1 MRRTLGI
8 VLIVSAALQGAGAVL
23 AADEV
28 APRELS
34 APRRGFSIEAAP
46 LGLRLTTPAFGLRLE
61 YDPLPPAYEE
71 RGFAPRYESPFRGG
85 PDQALRFWSSDLGQ
99 SEGWRAF
106 GAYGS
111 MRFSKD
117 FFGGSDTTLRFGGRQ
132 NVAPG
137 LPDRLDLGIRYR
149 FRF

>member
-34 APRRGFSIEAAP
+34 TPRRGFSIEAAP

-61 YDPLPPAYEE
+61 YEPPPPAYEE
-71 RGFAPRYESPFRGG
+71 RLLAPRYDFPLGAGPVPAPRFLGSGLVYKGG
-85 PDQALRFWSSDLGQ
+85 WAAFGTLGTLRFARGLAGD
-99 SEGWRAF
+99 
-106 GAYGS
+106 
-111 MRFSKD
+111 
-117 FFGGSDTTLRFGGRQ
+117 SDTTLRFGGRQ
-132 NVAPG
+132 PGAPG
-137 LPDRLDLGIRYR
+137 QPNRLNLGIQYR
-149 FRF
+149 F